1 MYELL
6 FSFSNGKPSAIGRTG
21 RWKRKKGRA
30 GSTCRSV
37 FCPHIREKR
46 ERDWSR
52 VSFCGHETYFQ
63 PRKKGPCR
71 IPSLPSL
78 RPASVYCVLP
88 ELPSSWPIR
97 RRQIITEFLCL
108 CFFWRWVG
116 VYGFRVFIQIS
127 GFVCPPPPS
136 TCMCLYAWLSPTIT
150 NGAIVHV
157 LPLDLMDNGSDR
169 FFRVSWSCL
178 VWFQLVSLTAAD
190 ITKCVQRQSYSWW
203 QRSSF
208 PSPRRPKVKFHY
220 INFQSNFL
228 NVLCWP
234 I

>member
-1 MYELL
+1 MYELF

-108 CFFWRWVG
+108 CFFFGGESEFMVL
-116 VYGFRVFIQIS
+116 GF
-127 GFVCPPPPS
+127 
-136 TCMCLYAWLSPTIT
+136 LYKS
-150 NGAIVHV
+150 V
-157 LPLDLMDNGSDR
+157 
-169 FFRVSWSCL
+169 
-178 VWFQLVSLTAAD
+178 
-190 ITKCVQRQSYSWW
+190 
-203 QRSSF
+203 
-208 PSPRRPKVKFHY
+208 
-220 INFQSNFL
+220 
-228 NVLCWP
+228 VLCAP
-234 I
+234 PLLPVCAFMPGFLRQ